1 MIVAVGFRSSS
12 SINGSDETLGC
23 ESLSLSRFCSIED
36 GALKIFHVTREEEAS
51 LNVHLLIF
59 IELLT

>member
-1 MIVAVGFRSSS
+1 MIVAIGFGSSS

-23 ESLSLSRFCSIED
+23 ESLSLSRVCLIED
-36 GALKIFHVTREEEAS
+36 GALKFFHVTREEEAS

-59 IELLT
+59 IELLR